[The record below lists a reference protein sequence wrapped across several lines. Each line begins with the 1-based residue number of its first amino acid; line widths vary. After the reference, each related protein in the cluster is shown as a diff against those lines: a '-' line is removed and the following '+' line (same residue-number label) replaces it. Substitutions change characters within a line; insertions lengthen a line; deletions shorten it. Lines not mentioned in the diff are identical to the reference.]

1 MIRNIVFDMGMVLLE
16 YDPVKVCWEYTD
28 NPEDVEW
35 MRREL
40 FDSKEWSLLDEGTLT
55 DAQALERVQKRLPNE
70 HLRWLAKES
79 LEHWHE
85 YNIWAKPGMG
95 ELVKEL
101 KEKGLIDGIGMQS
114 HLDVGFPNASTYRKA
129 IDKFASTGLD
139 IQVTELDITTSDTS
153 EAGLEKQAQ
162 LYSDIFDIY
171 TDYADSISAVV
182 VWGVTDDQSWR
193 ATRVPLLFD
202 ENFQAKPAYY
212 SIVDNV
218 EPKVTTTTTTEIT
231 TDTTPSETTTTTETT
246 FWLGDVNLD
255 GRVNV
260 QDVVLLQKYLIR
272 KETLTAEQAKPAD
285 SNSDGVI
292 NVIDLSR
299 LKKWI
304 LSVD

>member
-101 KEKGLIDGIGMQS
+101 KEKGFGIYLCSNCSVRLRVFEHEIPGIEYFDGTLVS
-114 HLDVGFPNASTYRKA
+114 A
-129 IDKFASTGLD
+129 
-139 IQVTELDITTSDTS
+139 E
-153 EAGLEKQAQ
+153 EK
-162 LYSDIFDIY
+162 L
-171 TDYADSISAVV
+171 
-182 VWGVTDDQSWR
+182 
-193 ATRVPLLFD
+193 
-202 ENFQAKPAYY
+202 AKPNPAIYERLFI
-212 SIVDNV
+212 SKRKNAFSSMTVRITLIARRAAAWM
-218 EPKVTTTTTTEIT
+218 VT
-231 TDTTPSETTTTTETT
+231 
-246 FWLGDVNLD
+246 
-255 GRVNV
+255 
-260 QDVVLLQKYLIR
+260 VLR
-272 KETLTAEQAKPAD
+272 T
-285 SNSDGVI
+285 GM
-292 NVIDLSR
+292 
-299 LKKWI
+299 
-304 LSVD
+304 

>member
-101 KEKGLIDGIGMQS
+101 KEKGCGIYLCSNCSVRLRVFEHEIPGIEYFDGTLVSAEEKLAKPNPAIYERLFEKFHLKAEECFSSMTVRITSTARRAAAWMVTVLRTGMWR
-114 HLDVGFPNASTYRKA
+114 GCGRTWGRWKYYRKA
-129 IDKFASTGLD
+129 
-139 IQVTELDITTSDTS
+139 
-153 EAGLEKQAQ
+153 
-162 LYSDIFDIY
+162 
-171 TDYADSISAVV
+171 
-182 VWGVTDDQSWR
+182 
-193 ATRVPLLFD
+193 
-202 ENFQAKPAYY
+202 
-212 SIVDNV
+212 
-218 EPKVTTTTTTEIT
+218 
-231 TDTTPSETTTTTETT
+231 
-246 FWLGDVNLD
+246 
-255 GRVNV
+255 V
-260 QDVVLLQKYLIR
+260 QGAR
-272 KETLTAEQAKPAD
+272 
-285 SNSDGVI
+285 
-292 NVIDLSR
+292 
-299 LKKWI
+299 
-304 LSVD
+304 

>member
-101 KEKGLIDGIGMQS
+101 KEKGCGMYGCS
-114 HLDVGFPNASTYRKA
+114 YASVRVGGVEQKVAC
-129 IDKFASTGLD
+129 
-139 IQVTELDITTSDTS
+139 S
-153 EAGLEKQAQ
+153 E
-162 LYSDIFDIY
+162 Y
-171 TDYADSISAVV
+171 
-182 VWGVTDDQSWR
+182 
-193 ATRVPLLFD
+193 
-202 ENFQAKPAYY
+202 
-212 SIVDNV
+212 
-218 EPKVTTTTTTEIT
+218 
-231 TDTTPSETTTTTETT
+231 
-246 FWLGDVNLD
+246 LD
-255 GRVNV
+255 GT
-260 QDVVLLQKYLIR
+260 VV
-272 KETLTAEQAKPAD
+272 
-285 SNSDGVI
+285 
-292 NVIDLSR
+292 
-299 LKKWI
+299 
-304 LSVD
+304 

>member
-101 KEKGLIDGIGMQS
+101 KEKGCGIYLCSNCSVRLRVFEQEIPGIARLSRRRRSWRSRIRRSMRDCLKNFISKRKNAFSSMTVRITSTARRAAAWMVTVLRTGMWR
-114 HLDVGFPNASTYRKA
+114 GYGRTWGRWKYYRKA
-129 IDKFASTGLD
+129 V
-139 IQVTELDITTSDTS
+139 Q
-153 EAGLEKQAQ
+153 
-162 LYSDIFDIY
+162 
-171 TDYADSISAVV
+171 
-182 VWGVTDDQSWR
+182 GVR
-193 ATRVPLLFD
+193 
-202 ENFQAKPAYY
+202 
-212 SIVDNV
+212 
-218 EPKVTTTTTTEIT
+218 
-231 TDTTPSETTTTTETT
+231 
-246 FWLGDVNLD
+246 
-255 GRVNV
+255 
-260 QDVVLLQKYLIR
+260 
-272 KETLTAEQAKPAD
+272 
-285 SNSDGVI
+285 
-292 NVIDLSR
+292 
-299 LKKWI
+299 
-304 LSVD
+304 

>member
-101 KEKGLIDGIGMQS
+101 KEKGCGIYLRSNCSVRLRVFEHEIPGIEYFDGTLVS
-114 HLDVGFPNASTYRKA
+114 A
-129 IDKFASTGLD
+129 
-139 IQVTELDITTSDTS
+139 E
-153 EAGLEKQAQ
+153 EK
-162 LYSDIFDIY
+162 L
-171 TDYADSISAVV
+171 
-182 VWGVTDDQSWR
+182 
-193 ATRVPLLFD
+193 
-202 ENFQAKPAYY
+202 AKPNPAIYERLFEKFHLKAEECFFIDDRQDNIDSAKGCGMDGY
-212 SIVDNV
+212 CFADGNV
-218 EPKVTTTTTTEIT
+218 ERLRAYMGEMEI
-231 TDTTPSETTTTTETT
+231 
-246 FWLGDVNLD
+246 L
-255 GRVNV
+255 
-260 QDVVLLQKYLIR
+260 
-272 KETLTAEQAKPAD
+272 
-285 SNSDGVI
+285 
-292 NVIDLSR
+292 
-299 LKKWI
+299 
-304 LSVD
+304 

>member
-101 KEKGLIDGIGMQS
+101 KEKGCGIYLCSNCSVRLRVFEQEIPGIEYFDGTLVSAEEKLAKPNPAIYERLFEKFHLKAEECFFIDDRQDNIDSAKGCGMDGS
-114 HLDVGFPNASTYRKA
+114 GLVTVMVRGDVGAVKA
-129 IDKFASTGLD
+129 AVESG
-139 IQVTELDITTSDTS
+139 
-153 EAGLEKQAQ
+153 
-162 LYSDIFDIY
+162 
-171 TDYADSISAVV
+171 SA
-182 VWGVTDDQSWR
+182 
-193 ATRVPLLFD
+193 A
-202 ENFQAKPAYY
+202 A
-212 SIVDNV
+212 
-218 EPKVTTTTTTEIT
+218 
-231 TDTTPSETTTTTETT
+231 
-246 FWLGDVNLD
+246 
-255 GRVNV
+255 
-260 QDVVLLQKYLIR
+260 
-272 KETLTAEQAKPAD
+272 
-285 SNSDGVI
+285 
-292 NVIDLSR
+292 SR
-299 LKKWI
+299 LGELVATHVIPRPHTDVEKI
-304 LSVD
+304 LPTV

>member
-101 KEKGLIDGIGMQS
+101 KE
-114 HLDVGFPNASTYRKA
+114 
-129 IDKFASTGLD
+129 
-139 IQVTELDITTSDTS
+139 
-153 EAGLEKQAQ
+153 
-162 LYSDIFDIY
+162 
-171 TDYADSISAVV
+171 
-182 VWGVTDDQSWR
+182 
-193 ATRVPLLFD
+193 
-202 ENFQAKPAYY
+202 
-212 SIVDNV
+212 
-218 EPKVTTTTTTEIT
+218 
-231 TDTTPSETTTTTETT
+231 
-246 FWLGDVNLD
+246 
-255 GRVNV
+255 
-260 QDVVLLQKYLIR
+260 
-272 KETLTAEQAKPAD
+272 
-285 SNSDGVI
+285 
-292 NVIDLSR
+292 
-299 LKKWI
+299 
-304 LSVD
+304 

>member
-101 KEKGLIDGIGMQS
+101 KEKGCGIYLCSNCSVRLRVFEHEIPGIEYFDGTLVS
-114 HLDVGFPNASTYRKA
+114 AEEKLVSENHLDSEVDLNGDFCSGNCRK
-129 IDKFASTGLD
+129 GVC
-139 IQVTELDITTSDTS
+139 VTVDGE
-153 EAGLEKQAQ
+153 
-162 LYSDIFDIY
+162 LYS
-171 TDYADSISAVV
+171 V
-182 VWGVTDDQSWR
+182 
-193 ATRVPLLFD
+193 
-202 ENFQAKPAYY
+202 KP
-212 SIVDNV
+212 
-218 EPKVTTTTTTEIT
+218 ETTEEFFQKEI
-231 TDTTPSETTTTTETT
+231 
-246 FWLGDVNLD
+246 LG
-255 GRVNV
+255 
-260 QDVVLLQKYLIR
+260 
-272 KETLTAEQAKPAD
+272 
-285 SNSDGVI
+285 
-292 NVIDLSR
+292 R
-299 LKKWI
+299 LNA
-304 LSVD
+304 

>member
-101 KEKGLIDGIGMQS
+101 KEKGFGIYLCSNCSVRLRVFEHEIPGIEYFDGTLVS
-114 HLDVGFPNASTYRKA
+114 A
-129 IDKFASTGLD
+129 
-139 IQVTELDITTSDTS
+139 E
-153 EAGLEKQAQ
+153 EK
-162 LYSDIFDIY
+162 L
-171 TDYADSISAVV
+171 
-182 VWGVTDDQSWR
+182 
-193 ATRVPLLFD
+193 
-202 ENFQAKPAYY
+202 AKPNPAIYKRLFEKFHLKAEECFF
-212 SIVDNV
+212 IDDRQDNIDSA
-218 EPKVTTTTTTEIT
+218 KGWMVT
-231 TDTTPSETTTTTETT
+231 
-246 FWLGDVNLD
+246 
-255 GRVNV
+255 
-260 QDVVLLQKYLIR
+260 VLR
-272 KETLTAEQAKPAD
+272 T
-285 SNSDGVI
+285 GM
-292 NVIDLSR
+292 
-299 LKKWI
+299 
-304 LSVD
+304 